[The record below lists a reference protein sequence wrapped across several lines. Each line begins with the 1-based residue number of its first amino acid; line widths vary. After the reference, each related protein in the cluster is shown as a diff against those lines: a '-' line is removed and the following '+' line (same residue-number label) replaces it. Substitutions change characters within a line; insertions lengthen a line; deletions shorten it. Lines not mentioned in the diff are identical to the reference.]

1 MPLTHAQHEDGGLVY
16 DTGVALFSHVTDF
29 LLSDSHMS
37 LSLASLHL
45 HKAYIVGHIPQLLPF
60 IQALMLTIMI
70 VYICLAQGV
79 TLFGGM
85 ALME

>member
-1 MPLTHAQHEDGGLVY
+1 
-16 DTGVALFSHVTDF
+16 VALFSHVTDF

-60 IQALMLTIMI
+60 IQASDVDNYDSLYMLSPGSHAIWRYGL
-70 VYICLAQGV
+70 VGV
-79 TLFGGM
+79 GM
-85 ALME
+85 SLWDYA